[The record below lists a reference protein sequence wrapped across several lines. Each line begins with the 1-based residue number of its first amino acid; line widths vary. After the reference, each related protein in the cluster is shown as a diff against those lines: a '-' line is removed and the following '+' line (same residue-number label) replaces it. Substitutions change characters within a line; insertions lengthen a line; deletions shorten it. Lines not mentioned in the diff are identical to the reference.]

1 MLKLQI
7 QFNGSGYFGWQIQKN
22 EQKTIQ
28 QKVNEALYLIYKNQ
42 VKTQG
47 SGRTDAGVHAL
58 NYYVVFEEPFPIRP
72 LSNLVKAIN
81 TKLPTSIRALS
92 CEVVESQFSPTAM
105 AKSKEYRY
113 FFSNLKIPSPFSEHL
128 MSNISYSLD
137 EKLMHE
143 ACALFVG
150 RYDFLSFHCTGS
162 DPKST
167 IREVFECEIFK
178 EEMSMGGVIPEHYV
192 IRITG
197 NGFLKQM
204 VRSIVGTI
212 WAVGKK
218 KVTLKEVREQLVNP
232 TGKHIAPVAP
242 AVGLVKFSV
251 NY

>member
-113 FFSNLKIPSPFSEHL
+113 FFSNLKVCDDTILHRSDRLYSPRSPS
-128 MSNISYSLD
+128 
-137 EKLMHE
+137 
-143 ACALFVG
+143 
-150 RYDFLSFHCTGS
+150 
-162 DPKST
+162 
-167 IREVFECEIFK
+167 
-178 EEMSMGGVIPEHYV
+178 
-192 IRITG
+192 
-197 NGFLKQM
+197 
-204 VRSIVGTI
+204 
-212 WAVGKK
+212 
-218 KVTLKEVREQLVNP
+218 
-232 TGKHIAPVAP
+232 KHIFCFLANRNN
-242 AVGLVKFSV
+242 S
-251 NY
+251 